1 MTLSELVSTTRDTLT
16 VKRVFAEPL
25 EKGDVTVIAAAS
37 IRGAGGGGGGHDAE
51 GQEGEGGGFAL
62 TARPAGA
69 YLVKDG
75 AVSWRPAV
83 DVNRLVA
90 TLGVVAVVYLVT
102 RSRVQRARLKVKALE
117 HLTRPGAAGR
127 RARRRM
133 RHAPGAND
141 AG

>member
-1 MTLSELVSTTRDTLT
+1 VGDT
-16 VKRVFAEPL
+16 
-25 EKGDVTVIAAAS
+25 
-37 IRGAGGGGGGHDAE
+37 AGGGGGGHDAE

-90 TLGVVAVVYLVT
+90 TLGIVAVVYLVT

-117 HLTRPGAAGR
+117 HLTRPGAGGR

-133 RHAPGAND
+133 RRAPGAND
-141 AG
+141 GG